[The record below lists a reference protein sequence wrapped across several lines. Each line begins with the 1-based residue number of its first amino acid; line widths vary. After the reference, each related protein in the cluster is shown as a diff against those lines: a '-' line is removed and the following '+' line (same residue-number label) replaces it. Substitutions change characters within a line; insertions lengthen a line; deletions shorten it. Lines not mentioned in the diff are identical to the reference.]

1 MKNHRFIL
9 EPYKGKNSRHI
20 CPNCGDKAKTF
31 TLYIDIESNES
42 IAPHVG
48 RCSREINCSYHYA
61 PKQYFLENQDTFPKE
76 KKQWSLKQKMEPLS
90 EALPLPSFIPVQ
102 HFKDSLRCYS
112 ENNFVQFLL
121 SQFGATTTTKLIE
134 DYFIG
139 TSKYWNGATV
149 FWQIDIEGNVHTGK
163 IMQYS
168 KTNGKRIKEPYNHIQ
183 WVHKALRYADYN
195 LKQCLFG
202 EHLLQ
207 ISNKTV
213 AIVESEKTA
222 IIASAFMPDYIWLA
236 TGSLNNL
243 SADKCTV
250 LKGRSVILFP
260 DLNAFD
266 KWTSKAKELPQL
278 GSLFVSNLLE
288 INASAE
294 EKMNGW
300 DIADYLLKV

>member
-31 TLYIDIESNES
+31 TLYIDIESNLP
-42 IAPHVG
+42 IAPNVG
-48 RCSREINCSYHYA
+48 RCGREITCSYHYT
-61 PKQYFLENQDTFPKE
+61 PKQYFAEHQDRLPKE
-76 KKQWSLKQKMEPLS
+76 VRQWRIKQRIKSYS
-90 EALPLPSFIPVQ
+90 ESQPLPSLIPVE
-102 HFKDSLRCYS
+102 HFRNSLRCYN
-112 ENNFVQFLL
+112 ENNFVQFMWAK
-121 SQFGATTTTKLIE
+121 FGEATTKRLIE

-149 FWQIDIEGNVHTGK
+149 FWQIDIEGNVRTGK

-183 WVHKALRYADYN
+183 WVHKALQFTDYN

-207 ISNKTV
+207 INNKTV

-222 IIASAFMPDYIWLA
+222 IIASAFMPDFIWLA

-266 KWTSKAKELPQL
+266 KWTAKAKEISHPN
-278 GSLFVSNLLE
+278 SLLISDLLE
-288 INASAE
+288 RNASDE
-294 EKMNGW
+294 ERKNGF
-300 DIADYLLKV
+300 DIADFLLRR

>member
-9 EPYKGKNSRHI
+9 EPYKGRNSRHI

-31 TLYIDIESNES
+31 TFYIDIESNEP
-42 IAPHVG
+42 IAANVG
-48 RCSREINCSYHYA
+48 RCSREIKCSYHYT
-61 PKQYFLENQDTFPKE
+61 PREYFLEHQDRFPKE
-76 KKQWSLKQKMEPLS
+76 KREWSLKQKMEPLS
-90 EALPLPSFIPVQ
+90 EPLQLPSFIPVQ

-168 KTNGKRIKEPYNHIQ
+168 QTTGKRIKKPYNHIQ
-183 WVHKALRYADYN
+183 WVHKVLQCTDFN
-195 LKQCLFG
+195 LNQCLFG
-202 EHLLQ
+202 EHLL
-207 ISNKTV
+207 SNNTKPV

-222 IIASAFMPDYIWLA
+222 IIASAFMPYFIWLA

-250 LKGRSVILFP
+250 LKGHKVILFP

-266 KWTSKAKELPQL
+266 KWSAKAKELAYIT
-278 GSLFVSNLLE
+278 SFIVSDLLE
-288 INASAE
+288 RNASDT
-294 EKMNGW
+294 EKRKGL
-300 DIADYLLKV
+300 DIADYLLKG